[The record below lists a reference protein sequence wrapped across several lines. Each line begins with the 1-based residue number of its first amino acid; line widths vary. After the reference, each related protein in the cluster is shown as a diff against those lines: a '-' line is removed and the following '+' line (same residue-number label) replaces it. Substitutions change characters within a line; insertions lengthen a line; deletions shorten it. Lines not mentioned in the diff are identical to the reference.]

1 MKLITETTL
10 DVRMIS
16 ENTEDG
22 KKQYFIEGVFMECD
36 TQNRNGRVY
45 PTVIMEKEI
54 NRYILEYVHTSRA
67 LGELG
72 HPEGPSVNLERCAI
86 LIKNMVFEGKQIMG
100 RASILGTPYGKIVQ
114 NLIES
119 GVKLGV
125 SSRGMGSLVPK
136 NGYQEVQE
144 DFMLA
149 AVDVVADPSAP
160 NAFVNGIMEGKEW
173 VWDNG
178 VLKPITVENY
188 QRQINKA
195 SSRNL
200 EKTKLKIFED
210 FLSKIQK
217 L

>member
-16 ENTEDG
+16 ESTAEG
-22 KKQYFIEGVFMECD
+22 KKNYFIEGVFMECD

-45 PTVIMEKEI
+45 PTVIMEKEVT
-54 NRYILEYVHTSRA
+54 RYITEYVMTSRA
-67 LGELG
+67 IGELG
-72 HPEGPSVNLERCAI
+72 HPEGPSVNLERAAHI
-86 LIKNMVFEGKQIMG
+86 IKEMHFEGKQIMG
-100 RASILGTPYGKIVQ
+100 RASILSTPYGNIVKS
-114 NLIES
+114 LMEE
-119 GVKLGV
+119 GAKLGV

-149 AVDVVADPSAP
+149 AVDIVADPSAP

-178 VLKPITVENY
+178 ILKTVTVENY

-200 EKTKLKIFED
+200 EKTKLKVFED